1 MLNLNKFF
9 KKLNIVEEDVKK
21 YEKKI
26 LSKSANIGKI
36 KCKKLDDLLL
46 LINNVLDIRLSF
58 HPLDIIGCLYIQD
71 KINEDDVLNILV
83 SKNIDFQNIDTHMPI
98 LNIPNTPKNIILFKI
113 IDTLYL
119 YEEYK
124 CDIDNLINT
133 AIEIEK
139 SCFNATIMN
148 CRYSDDPP
156 PRNWDSELFVE
167 IYYSSRCGSIL
178 RLLSPT
184 SISSIQYGPVLV
196 NKLIS
201 KEISPS
207 DVGFMSESK
216 ICPESQEIEKYNL
229 QKRMDQKIEEKFS
242 NLYVCPSCKER
253 KCSYTTV
260 QRRALDEAADVICK
274 CLNPECLMVFN
285 VK

>member
-1 MLNLNKFF
+1 MLNLSKFF
-9 KKLNIVEEDVKK
+9 IKCGIPILEEQE
-21 YEKKI
+21 YEKKL
-26 LSKSANIGKI
+26 LSKIARKI
-36 KCKKLDDLLL
+36 KCKKTDEFLS
-46 LINNVLDIRLSF
+46 IIYNVLDIRLSF
-58 HPLDIIGCLYIQD
+58 HPLDIIGCLYVKNIID
-71 KINEDDVLNILV
+71 EEDILTALV
-83 SKNIDFQNIDTHMPI
+83 SKKYDHINTNMPI
-98 LNIPNTPKNIILFKI
+98 IDIPDIPKNIILFKI

-119 YEEYK
+119 YKEYK
-124 CDIDNLINT
+124 SDIDNLINT

-139 SCFNATIMN
+139 SCFNATIHN

-167 IYYSSRCGSIL
+167 IYYSARCGTIL

-184 SISSIQYGPVLV
+184 SMSNIEFGPVLI

-201 KEISPS
+201 KEISAS
-207 DVGFMSESK
+207 DVGFMSESD
-216 ICPESQEIEKYNL
+216 ICPESQKIEKFNI
-229 QKRMDQKIEEKFS
+229 QKRIDQKIEEKFS

-274 CLNPECLMVFN
+274 CLNPECLMVFS